1 MSVKDS
7 LKVIIQFITFAFYPM
22 INLIVCSIFTFILFV
37 ILIIVSNLIPKDSIG
52 YSIVYALAT
61 GAIGSFFVSII
72 VEMSSN
78 YRHNELAFNELQ
90 DYHQTFISFELAKQ
104 SLFQYLPTQSKEKK
118 ALGKYKIAS
127 DKFEDCLFEE
137 NDIIQ
142 FTWQQLH
149 KVVPIM
155 KNTLE
160 NKKEFLSNKEIK
172 WLSLIISDYNAIRR
186 DLLFI
191 LDTSLLIPYNKTIQ
205 EEVLYSKY
213 SRSIVDSINPYIKNH
228 LLQKERTDFLN
239 HFLDVIM
246 SDCDLLKA
254 FFGDYD
260 ISQNGLDNYKQE
272 EEVDDYSTFES
283 SLHKSNDFTSYE
295 KEGDIEENL
304 LEMNEKLKSVLT
316 FHICT
321 CCSNIFNGIEHLEK
335 IILKKPYYGMMLKYS
350 QK

>member
-1 MSVKDS
+1 MNIKDS
-7 LKVIIQFITFAFYPM
+7 LKVIIQFIVFAFYPM
-22 INLIVCSIFTFILFV
+22 ITLVVCSIFTFILFL
-37 ILIIVSNLIPKDSIG
+37 ILIIVSNMIPKDSIG

-78 YRHNELAFNELQ
+78 YRHNKLAFNELQ
-90 DYHQTFISFELAKQ
+90 DYYQIFIYFEIEKQT
-104 SLFQYLPTQSKEKK
+104 SLQHLHTQGNGKK
-118 ALGKYKIAS
+118 ALDKYKLAS
-127 DKFEDCLFEE
+127 DKLENCLFEA
-137 NDIIQ
+137 NDIIE

-149 KVVPIM
+149 EVIPIM
-155 KNTLE
+155 KNALE

-172 WLSLIISDYNAIRR
+172 WISSIVSNYKAIRR

-191 LDTSLLIPYNKTIQ
+191 LETFSLIPYDNTIQ

-213 SRSIVDSINPYIKNH
+213 SRNIVDSIDPYIKNK
-228 LLQKERTDFLN
+228 LLQKERTDYLN

-246 SDCDLLKA
+246 SDDYLLKA
-254 FFGDYD
+254 FFCDYD